1 MYQMRSKILI
11 LLLLFVSFSG
21 LAGEPVIS
29 NKLTQSIQL
38 RETVYI
44 TPLEKKD
51 DVKLSSLNY
60 QLINQQNSKLKF
72 FLDETPFV
80 VFDIHDLMIDPSL
93 VDSTIITIEG
103 KELKY
108 KGYCHFFV
116 EGLSSGD
123 NSVKI
128 AFIPLEK
135 KSKMESITLKFK
147 AIESTPYF
155 KNDAIV
161 IGLLLLILAIVFY
174 TSGLPSLKRFYTIFP
189 ALLLC
194 YFLPGILNSL
204 NIVSGELS
212 NLYHVS
218 SRYLLPASL
227 ILLCLSIDLK
237 GIIKLGPKA
246 LIMFFTGT
254 IGIIIGGPIALLL
267 IGSIAPDWLGADAG
281 EIWRGF
287 ATIAGSWI
295 GGGANQTAMKE
306 IFETPNSLFSQLL
319 MVDVFI
325 ANIWMAVLLY
335 GAGIHEK
342 IDKKFK
348 ADSSAIESLKQKMEG
363 FVAKVSRIPS
373 TTDIMII
380 IGIGIV
386 GTGLAHFLSDAIT
399 PYFDSIEDTLK
410 AWKLTSL
417 TSGFFWLIVFA
428 TLIGILL
435 SFTKLKNYEGAGASK
450 MGSIFLYILVASIGM
465 HMDFGG
471 ILDNPGL
478 FVIGGVWM
486 AIHAIILLVVAKLI
500 KAPFFFVAVGSQ
512 ANVGGAASAPVVA
525 SAFSPSLAPVGV
537 LLAVLGYAVGTVG
550 AIICALL
557 MQAVN
562 IGG

>member
-1 MYQMRSKILI
+1 
-11 LLLLFVSFSG
+11 
-21 LAGEPVIS
+21 
-29 NKLTQSIQL
+29 
-38 RETVYI
+38 
-44 TPLEKKD
+44 
-51 DVKLSSLNY
+51 
-60 QLINQQNSKLKF
+60 
-72 FLDETPFV
+72 
-80 VFDIHDLMIDPSL
+80 
-93 VDSTIITIEG
+93 
-103 KELKY
+103 
-108 KGYCHFFV
+108 
-116 EGLSSGD
+116 
-123 NSVKI
+123 
-128 AFIPLEK
+128 
-135 KSKMESITLKFK
+135 
-147 AIESTPYF
+147 
-155 KNDAIV
+155 
-161 IGLLLLILAIVFY
+161 
-174 TSGLPSLKRFYTIFP
+174 
-189 ALLLC
+189 
-194 YFLPGILNSL
+194 
-204 NIVSGELS
+204 
-212 NLYHVS
+212 
-218 SRYLLPASL
+218 
-227 ILLCLSIDLK
+227 
-237 GIIKLGPKA
+237 
-246 LIMFFTGT
+246 
-254 IGIIIGGPIALLL
+254 
-267 IGSIAPDWLGADAG
+267 
-281 EIWRGF
+281 
-287 ATIAGSWI
+287 
-295 GGGANQTAMKE
+295 
-306 IFETPNSLFSQLL
+306 
-319 MVDVFI
+319 
-325 ANIWMAVLLY
+325 
-335 GAGIHEK
+335 
-342 IDKKFK
+342 
-348 ADSSAIESLKQKMEG
+348 
-363 FVAKVSRIPS
+363 
-373 TTDIMII
+373 MII